1 MGHFSVILCINLLI
15 HILCAVHGLLYQNVY
30 HFIRITAGNSASL
43 CFSEVHTALKAI
55 TLVSGFVVGGG
66 GESLQKIFCRLFAF
80 SKADTKDWMLLQIK
94 LLHLFS
100 CQALFLCCCLFT
112 FLSVFF
118 ISHCQIS
125 YLHVLFCGNSVA
137 LEDVCWLFFS
147 LSSLL
152 LVLALICHAVLS
164 LSPHSADLC

>member
-66 GESLQKIFCRLFAF
+66 KSLQKIFCRLFAF
-80 SKADTKDWMLLQIK
+80 SKADTKD
-94 LLHLFS
+94 
-100 CQALFLCCCLFT
+100 
-112 FLSVFF
+112 
-118 ISHCQIS
+118 
-125 YLHVLFCGNSVA
+125 
-137 LEDVCWLFFS
+137 
-147 LSSLL
+147 
-152 LVLALICHAVLS
+152 
-164 LSPHSADLC
+164 

>member
-1 MGHFSVILCINLLI
+1 MCSAWTVVSKCLPFYQDHCREQCQPMLQWSAYSVKGDNTGFRLCSWGGKKACKKYFAGFLHFQRLIL
-15 HILCAVHGLLYQNVY
+15 
-30 HFIRITAGNSASL
+30 RIEC
-43 CFSEVHTALKAI
+43 CFKLNCSTSFLARPFF
-55 TLVSGFVVGGG
+55 FVVVC
-66 GESLQKIFCRLFAF
+66 LLFCQF
-80 SKADTKDWMLLQIK
+80 
-94 LLHLFS
+94 
-100 CQALFLCCCLFT
+100 
-112 FLSVFF
+112 FF

>member
-66 GESLQKIFCRLFAF
+66 KACKKYFAGFLHFQRLILRIECCF
-80 SKADTKDWMLLQIK
+80 K
-94 LLHLFS
+94 LNCSTSFL
-100 CQALFLCCCLFT
+100 ARPIFLCCCLFT
-112 FLSVFF
+112 FLSVYF
-118 ISHCQIS
+118 
-125 YLHVLFCGNSVA
+125 LFPTVKFHICMSFSV
-137 LEDVCWLFFS
+137 EIV
-147 LSSLL
+147 
-152 LVLALICHAVLS
+152 
-164 LSPHSADLC
+164 

>member
-1 MGHFSVILCINLLI
+1 MCSAWTVVSKCLPFYQDHCREQCQPMLQWSAYSVKGNNTGFRLCS
-15 HILCAVHGLLYQNVY
+15 
-30 HFIRITAGNSASL
+30 R
-43 CFSEVHTALKAI
+43 
-55 TLVSGFVVGGG
+55 GGK
-66 GESLQKIFCRLFAF
+66 SLQKIFCRLFAF

-100 CQALFLCCCLFT
+100 CQAHFSLLLFVYFFVSL
-112 FLSVFF
+112 FF

-147 LSSLL
+147 LSSLR

>member
-66 GESLQKIFCRLFAF
+66 GACKTYFAGFLHFQRLILRIECCFKLNCSTSFLARPFFFVVCLLFCQFIFYF
-80 SKADTKDWMLLQIK
+80 Q
-94 LLHLFS
+94 
-100 CQALFLCCCLFT
+100 
-112 FLSVFF
+112 LSNF
-118 ISHCQIS
+118 ISACPF
-125 YLHVLFCGNSVA
+125 LWNSVA

>member
-66 GESLQKIFCRLFAF
+66 KKACKKYFAGFLHFQRLILRIECCF
-80 SKADTKDWMLLQIK
+80 K
-94 LLHLFS
+94 LNCS
-100 CQALFLCCCLFT
+100 TSFLARPFFFVVVCL
-112 FLSVFF
+112 
-118 ISHCQIS
+118 
-125 YLHVLFCGNSVA
+125 LFCQFFLFPTVKFHICMSFSVEIVK
-137 LEDVCWLFFS
+137 L
-147 LSSLL
+147 
-152 LVLALICHAVLS
+152 
-164 LSPHSADLC
+164 

>member
-66 GESLQKIFCRLFAF
+66 GGKACKKYFAGFLHFQRLILRIECCFKLNCSTSFLARPFFFVVVCLLFCQFF
-80 SKADTKDWMLLQIK
+80 Y
-94 LLHLFS
+94 FP
-100 CQALFLCCCLFT
+100 
-112 FLSVFF
+112 LSNF
-118 ISHCQIS
+118 ISACPF
-125 YLHVLFCGNSVA
+125 L
-137 LEDVCWLFFS
+137 WK
-147 LSSLL
+147 
-152 LVLALICHAVLS
+152 
-164 LSPHSADLC
+164 

>member
-66 GESLQKIFCRLFAF
+66 GEKSLQKIFCRLFAF
-80 SKADTKDWMLLQIK
+80 SKADTKD
-94 LLHLFS
+94 
-100 CQALFLCCCLFT
+100 
-112 FLSVFF
+112 
-118 ISHCQIS
+118 
-125 YLHVLFCGNSVA
+125 
-137 LEDVCWLFFS
+137 
-147 LSSLL
+147 
-152 LVLALICHAVLS
+152 
-164 LSPHSADLC
+164 